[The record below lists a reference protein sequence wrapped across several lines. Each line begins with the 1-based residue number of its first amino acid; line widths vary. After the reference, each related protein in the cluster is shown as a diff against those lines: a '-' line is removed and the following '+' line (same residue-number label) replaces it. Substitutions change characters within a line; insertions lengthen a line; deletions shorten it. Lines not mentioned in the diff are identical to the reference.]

1 MTRPPWPSQGMG
13 PLPPLAN
20 ATSPATLLVTLTAP
34 KLLLKLIEPSRM
46 LRSTLVELVPV
57 YGPADLPPGPGPIP
71 GAYETTPWK
80 PPNTGEKYTALVW
93 LPWSSQVPMPPRPIG
108 VLRPTFENEL
118 FGLIRPKLLVI
129 APGSTTQLL
138 PRAPPV
144 SPKRNSP
151 KPPLKYMNTSSIVL
165 LELLPSNSICTPAV
179 RPLSSVVEPLK

>member
-1 MTRPPWPSQGMG
+1 MTRPLWPSQGSWLW
-13 PLPPLAN
+13 PEN
-20 ATSPATLLVTLTAP
+20 VYSPARLPVTLTAP
-34 KLLLKLIEPSRM
+34 KLLLKLSEPSRM
-46 LRSTLVELVPV
+46 LRALVLVELVPV
-57 YGPADLPPGPGPIP
+57 TGPADRPPGPGPIP
-71 GAYETTPWK
+71 GENETTPWN

-108 VLRPTFENEL
+108 VLRPTFENVL

-151 KPPLKYMNTSSIVL
+151 KPPLKYMNTSSIVRFAVL
-165 LELLPSNSICTPAV
+165 LASNSIWTPAV
-179 RPLSSVVEPLK
+179 RPLSKVVEPLK